1 MTAIIHQERLNE
13 LACEGVR
20 AGDLRRW
27 KEAMDYLNQPV
38 RGWNY
43 QGETVDSYYTVVTYA
58 NRIFKTKDYLWP
70 IKTNSITINS
80 NLVQNPG
87 WE

>member
-1 MTAIIHQERLNE
+1 MREIIHQERLNE

-20 AGDLRRW
+20 SGDLRRW